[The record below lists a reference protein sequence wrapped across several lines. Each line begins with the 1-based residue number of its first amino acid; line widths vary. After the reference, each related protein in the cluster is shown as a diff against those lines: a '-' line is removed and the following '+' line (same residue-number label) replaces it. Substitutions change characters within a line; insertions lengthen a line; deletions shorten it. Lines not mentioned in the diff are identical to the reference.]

1 MKKKTK
7 NPKKKLERGGDLFW
21 LCQSLGELSLSA
33 QKRLPNNSGGKQS
46 GLGFQALVMSLNSD
60 NFVLAGVSFTF
71 VDSLTTLANELSDN
85 ELWTKW
91 ENKKGD
97 VSFPAKL
104 SVGKFC

>member
-1 MKKKTK
+1 LALSE
-7 NPKKKLERGGDLFW
+7 PRGALPF
-21 LCQSLGELSLSA
+21 SA
-33 QKRLPNNSGGKQS
+33 KDIAEQQWWQKS
-46 GLGFQALVMSLNSD
+46 GLGFQALVMSLNSV

-71 VDSLTTLANELSDN
+71 VDSLTTPANELSDN